1 MMGNM
6 GYCRFE
12 NTHNN
17 LEDCHKHM
25 DDDLS
30 DSEKEYRY
38 CLIELCKTI
47 ADEYGENNDIS

>member
-1 MMGNM
+1 M

-12 NTHNN
+12 NTMNAMQ
-17 LEDCHKHM
+17 DCQEHIK

-30 DSEKEYRY
+30 ESEKEYRY

-47 ADEYGENNDIS
+47 ADEYGVDNSLEG